1 MYKRA
6 ERAGGI
12 SIDNIFIEGIQ
23 GMGKST
29 LLSEI
34 ARCKP
39 EYKVCREGD
48 YSPVELA
55 WCAWMDGK
63 QYAAA
68 LEKYA
73 PIRREIEAATF
84 REGDRYI
91 VTYTKILTDIS
102 GFHKDLEQYEI
113 YNGRRTLQ
121 ELERIIF
128 TRYERFHGS
137 GYLFECAFLQNIVED
152 LILFHQLSDEEILSF
167 YRKLYAVVSREHFRL
182 LYLYSDK
189 IEENIRIIQKE
200 RSDDQGKQIWYPIM
214 MEYLVNSPY
223 GKVHGYREFGDL
235 ISHLRHRQQVE
246 LRIVREILGGRA
258 KIIPAKHPFVL
269 EDYYTDGQEGKIYT
283 ADCQDSQ

>member
-1 MYKRA
+1 M
-6 ERAGGI
+6 
-12 SIDNIFIEGIQ
+12 DNIFIEGLQ

-29 LLSEI
+29 LLSKI
-34 ARCKP
+34 AGQKP

-55 WCAWMDGK
+55 WCTWMNEE

-73 PIRREIEAATF
+73 SIRREIEANTF
-84 REGDRYI
+84 YEEEHYI
-91 VTYTKILTDIS
+91 VTYTHILTDIP

-121 ELERIIF
+121 ELEQIIF
-128 TRYERFHGS
+128 TRYGQFQGS

-167 YRKLYAVVSREHFRL
+167 YRRLYAIMPKEHFRL
-182 LYLYSDK
+182 LYLYSDR
-189 IEENIRIIQKE
+189 IAENIRVIQEE
-200 RSDDQGKQIWYPIM
+200 RSDDQGNQMWYPMM

-223 GKVHGYREFGDL
+223 GKAHGYKGFEDL
-235 ISHLRHRQQVE
+235 ISHLKHRQQVE
-246 LRIVREILGGRA
+246 LRIVREIIGQRA
-258 KIIPAKHPFVL
+258 TILPAK
-269 EDYYTDGQEGKIYT
+269 EDF
-283 ADCQDSQ
+283 ALV